1 MQGVPKPQVYSTI
14 MYVLAGLLALGFV
27 CNLLIR
33 PVAEKYF
40 MTPEQLCR
48 LDAGTAAHRHAAA
61 VAVGSSEPSPPGWS
75 LAAWLAVGIPMAWG
89 VWMTLQKAAPLI
101 FR

>member
-1 MQGVPKPQVYSTI
+1 

-33 PVAEKYF
+33 PVASKNV
-40 MTPEQLCR
+40 MTPEQLAA
-48 LDAGTAAHRHAAA
+48 LDAASARTGIQDIGG
-61 VAVGSSEPSPPGWS
+61 GSSEPSPTW
-75 LAAWLAVGIPMAWG
+75 LVVAAWLAVGIPMAWG